1 MSYVLF
7 LNELS
12 FGACADRWAADA
24 SMAEFDKLLRK
35 FFEWNDD
42 TSLADHIGLDSIE
55 LSPGYS
61 FREWINADRRNK
73 ERWNFIRLRRTKAP
87 FRDKN
92 LDLPGDVEYKY
103 SAQAVRG
110 LGLADHYY
118 GLCVSLRVSDVW
130 DSPHISVDR
139 LALDEGAARSPE
151 VTPERREVLHSST
164 CENADSHRDRW
175 QPPESRLPVMREGRR
190 LRHLRFGV
198 MVECLERKYFYSV
211 DHARHGDS
219 AVKRFVEQ
227 ADALYWDADLDTA
240 GNPIEN
246 KHKSDV
252 GMRIPK
258 NELHAV

>member
-12 FGACADRWAADA
+12 FGASADRWAADA
-24 SMAEFDKLLRK
+24 AMAEFDKLLRK

-139 LALDEGAARSPE
+139 LALDEEAARSPE
-151 VTPERREVLHSST
+151 VTLNDERSSIVVPAKTLTVIGTGGNRQNPGFLSCARVGACAISVL
-164 CENADSHRDRW
+164 
-175 QPPESRLPVMREGRR
+175 G
-190 LRHLRFGV
+190 
-198 MVECLERKYFYSV
+198 
-211 DHARHGDS
+211 
-219 AVKRFVEQ
+219 
-227 ADALYWDADLDTA
+227 
-240 GNPIEN
+240 
-246 KHKSDV
+246 
-252 GMRIPK
+252 
-258 NELHAV
+258 